1 MKFRPHAT
9 TCSNE
14 TPINLS
20 TVIDITGLTKQYA
33 GNFALKNVDIV
44 VPTGVTGLLG
54 PNGSGKSTFIKAML
68 GLVTVDTG
76 SGTVLGQPWP
86 TQVKSIRDKIGYLPE
101 EDCYILGLQGIES
114 VQMMARLSGLPS
126 TEALRR
132 AHEVLDF
139 CDVGQERYR
148 NVETYSTGMRQK
160 LKFAQALVHDPQM
173 IILDEPTTGLDPT
186 QREEFL
192 DRIHALAQRFEK
204 SVLLS
209 THILHDVQQV
219 CDQVIILVRGQVRL
233 ADSLANMQ
241 RPITTGL
248 QVRVV
253 RDASRLAES
262 IRKQGFSVQCE
273 GDTELL
279 VQGESSA
286 IATAIWAASR
296 VEGVLVERMDE
307 ARNSLEHS
315 FLEIV
320 SEKKHAYT

>member
-1 MKFRPHAT
+1 M
-9 TCSNE
+9 
-14 TPINLS
+14 
-20 TVIDITGLTKQYA
+20 TKRYA

-44 VPTGVTGLLG
+44 VPVGVTGLLG
-54 PNGSGKSTFIKAML
+54 PNGSGKSTFIKAVL
-68 GLVTVDTG
+68 GLVQVDSG
-76 SGTVLGQPWP
+76 SGIVLGKPWP
-86 TQVKSIRDKIGYLPE
+86 RQVKSIRDQIGYLPE
-101 EDCYILGLQGIES
+101 DDCYILGLQGVES
-114 VQMMARLSGLPS
+114 VQMMARLSGLPT

-160 LKFAQALVHDPQM
+160 LKFAQSLVHDPQL

-192 DRIHALAQRFEK
+192 DRIHSLANRFEK
-204 SVLLS
+204 SILLS

-233 ADSLANMQ
+233 ADSIANMQ
-241 RPITTGL
+241 RPIQSGI

-253 RDASRLAES
+253 RDAVRLAATLR
-262 IRKQGFSVQCE
+262 IQGLTVHCGS
-273 GDTELL
+273 DSELL
-279 VQGESSA
+279 VEGESSV
-286 IATAIWAASR
+286 ITRTIWAASK
-296 VEGVLVERMDE
+296 EQSVLVERLDE

-320 SEKKHAYT
+320 REKNYANT